1 MRCRTFDEIR
11 AALADRLG
19 HEPRD
24 EVWHRL
30 VDEDYVREVWEE
42 TADIGYLEE
51 KYLEFSRM
59 PGLLLRPQRSEIDSG
74 LREIRLQILS
84 DLTARQAAAEKS
96 VITFRQQHLSEGL
109 LEREEVVDW
118 ITKQASLDGPA
129 SRYLRIPIPDGYV
142 PVRCDGRILTE
153 PPLTVSDTTS
163 ATQIEIEVLS
173 YASPDDQW
181 VRRIPVRHGGTLD
194 GLRVVSNSL
203 ARRYSWQE
211 AQATNFVLTGISPSL
226 SSSRGGIR
234 MVLNQPISSRIT
246 MEIDPTLTP
255 GEVAQRYRN
264 LRAPLIGSR
273 FRSMSE
279 KHLRL
284 AKFYGGHKEEGTTWA
299 TLMTRWNHGE
309 GRDWRYSRFETFAR
323 DCKQAWERLMG
334 RDLLK
339 YPDL

>member
-1 MRCRTFDEIR
+1 MRYHTLDQVR
-11 AALADRLG
+11 AALAHRLG
-19 HEPRD
+19 HEPK
-24 EVWHRL
+24 EEIWTRL
-30 VDEDYVREVWEE
+30 VEEDYVREVWEE
-42 TADIGYLEE
+42 TAEIGYLEE
-51 KYLEFSRM
+51 KYLEFNRI
-59 PGLLLRPQRSEIDSG
+59 PGLLLQPKRTEIDSG
-74 LREIRLQILS
+74 LRQIRLQILS
-84 DLTARQAAAEKS
+84 DLTARQAAAEES

-109 LEREEVVDW
+109 LEREEVVEW
-118 ITKQASLDGPA
+118 ITTQASVDGPA
-129 SRYLRIPIPDGYV
+129 SRYLKIPIPDGYV
-142 PVRCDGRILTE
+142 PVRCDGRIFTE
-153 PPLTVSDTTS
+153 PGLTISDTTS
-163 ATQIEIEVLS
+163 ATQIEMVLLS

-226 SSSRGGIR
+226 SSSQGGIR

-255 GEVAQRYRN
+255 GEVAQRYKN
-264 LRAPLIGSR
+264 LRAPLVGAR

-284 AKFYGGHKEEGTTWA
+284 AKFYGGHKPEDTTWT
-299 TLMTRWNHGE
+299 TLMNRWNHGE
-309 GRDWRYSRFETFAR
+309 GRDWMYNRFETFAR

-334 RDLLK
+334 WDLLK

>member
-1 MRCRTFDEIR
+1 MGYRTLDEIR
-11 AALADRLG
+11 AALSDRLG
-19 HEPRD
+19 HVPRD
-24 EVWHRL
+24 EVWDRL

-42 TADIGYLEE
+42 TAEIGYLEE
-51 KYLEFSRM
+51 KYLEFNRI
-59 PGLLLRPQRSEIDSG
+59 PGLLLQPQRTEIDSG
-74 LREIRLQILS
+74 LRQIRLQILS

-109 LEREEVVDW
+109 LEREEVVEW
-118 ITKQASLDGPA
+118 ITTQASVDGPA
-129 SRYLRIPIPDGYV
+129 SRYLRVPIPDGYV
-142 PVRCDGRILTE
+142 PVRCDGRIFTE
-153 PPLTVSDTTS
+153 PRLTISDTTS
-163 ATQIEIEVLS
+163 ATQIEMDLLS

-226 SSSRGGIR
+226 SSSLGGIR

-255 GEVAQRYRN
+255 REVAQRYKN
-264 LRAPLIGSR
+264 LRAPLVGAR

-284 AKFYGGHKEEGTTWA
+284 AKFYGGHKPEGTTWT

-309 GRDWRYSRFETFAR
+309 GRDWRYNRFETFAR